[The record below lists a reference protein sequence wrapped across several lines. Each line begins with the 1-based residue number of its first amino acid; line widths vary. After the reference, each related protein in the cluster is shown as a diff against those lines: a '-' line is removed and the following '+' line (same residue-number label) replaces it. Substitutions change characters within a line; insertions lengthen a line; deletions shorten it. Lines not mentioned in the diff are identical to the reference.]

1 MVLRPE
7 LARTSPSL
15 APVMMLVAATLATL
29 LAAAPAQASACTGE
43 PPKWCADWK
52 YPNEPFF
59 NCSGSSSLAPAQC
72 DAWQDLYDHN
82 GGANWT
88 DCADAR
94 ADPCACHGKAHG
106 KQGKGGIVYCKG
118 DHIESIDMMGN
129 GLTGTLND
137 ALSRMPELLMLNMG
151 VNHLDGPLP
160 PFPSTLVELWL
171 GGNKNPAG
179 RHGLTGAIPDLSYM
193 AKLHTLDLALN
204 KLNGTIPLSIAKLKK
219 LRVFYLYNNHLRGK
233 IPALD
238 FAQYSY
244 CGIGNGG
251 PPDQHSGQNRNH
263 WCTPLP
269 HGAKGCNTEGGLCTG
284 GSCYAC

>member
-1 MVLRPE
+1 MERSRWSVN
-7 LARTSPSL
+7 LA
-15 APVMMLVAATLATL
+15 
-29 LAAAPAQASACTGE
+29 LAAHSAPT
-43 PPKWCADWK
+43 
-52 YPNEPFF
+52 
-59 NCSGSSSLAPAQC
+59 
-72 DAWQDLYDHN
+72 
-82 GGANWT
+82 
-88 DCADAR
+88 R
-94 ADPCACHGKAHG
+94 AFENTALC
-106 KQGKGGIVYCKG
+106 
-118 DHIESIDMMGN
+118 
-129 GLTGTLND
+129 
-137 ALSRMPELLMLNMG
+137 ALSTTLQ
-151 VNHLDGPLP
+151 VDGPLP